1 MFSTINVEIKL
12 YYEEVLDPTERSITK
27 LQEHMEE
34 AMELIWKEHYFAF
47 SKHLSV
53 CAQLWV

>member
-1 MFSTINVEIKL
+1 
-12 YYEEVLDPTERSITK
+12 
-27 LQEHMEE
+27 MEE

-53 CAQLWV
+53 CDTTLGLNFLKEI